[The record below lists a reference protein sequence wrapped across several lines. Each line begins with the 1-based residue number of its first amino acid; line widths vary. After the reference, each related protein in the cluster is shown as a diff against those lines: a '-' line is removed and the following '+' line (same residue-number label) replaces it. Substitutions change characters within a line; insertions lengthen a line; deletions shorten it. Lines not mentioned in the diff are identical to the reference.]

1 LPARKY
7 LKVVSRLVRPGTIGM
22 AVLLGS
28 AASAAAHQ
36 EVTLQNPG
44 AQQERVSERL
54 AAIREAVSE
63 LSGSEATTHT
73 GERRMA
79 WHNWGNGW
87 RAGWGRPWGNFNF
100 GLPWSNWNNWR
111 NGWHNWG
118 NGWPNW

>member
-1 LPARKY
+1 MPARKY

-36 EVTLQNPG
+36 EVIPQNPG

-63 LSGSEATTHT
+63 LSGPETAAPT
-73 GERRMA
+73 GKRRMA
-79 WHNWGNGW
+79 WHNWGNGGGW
-87 RAGWGRPWGNFNF
+87 RWGRPWGNFNF
-100 GLPWSNWNNWR
+100 GLPWSNWNNGWQNWR
-111 NGWHNWG
+111 